1 MFNLQ
6 QKYKKTFHK
15 MQNQETSFIG
25 DTTAL
30 PRVGSQG
37 IARNRKLTSADHT
50 EEKDGPCPGR
60 QAPFLKPQSLPLCPP
75 CLGAPFG
82 LGRRVAC

>member
-37 IARNRKLTSADHT
+37 IARNRKLISADHT
-50 EEKDGPCPGR
+50 EEK
-60 QAPFLKPQSLPLCPP
+60 AFLKPQSLPLCPP